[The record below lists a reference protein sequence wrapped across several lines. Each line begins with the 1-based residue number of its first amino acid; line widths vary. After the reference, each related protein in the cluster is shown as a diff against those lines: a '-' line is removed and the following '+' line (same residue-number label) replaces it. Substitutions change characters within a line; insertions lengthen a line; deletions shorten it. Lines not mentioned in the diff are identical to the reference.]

1 MTDELNFHSYLN
13 ITNESFE
20 IYLFDT
26 SKFNNVYVDKILSNN
41 EEQLDLEILDKFL
54 DKNIFKIEKL
64 IGKFVNNIF
73 LIIES
78 NEIKKIRFGTK
89 KRNYQ
94 EQMNLKYLENIIREV
109 KDLFAENYRDQK
121 IMHIEVKNYL
131 INGKNY
137 SSFNEKIKIKN
148 FSLEVEFIFV
158 ANNFSSKIEKILEKY
173 QIKANKILSQ
183 NFINN
188 TFNSEEIEFSKKI
201 FRIINGENDN
211 EVKLVPKNTNK
222 KGFFERFFQLFS

>member
-1 MTDELNFHSYLN
+1 MTDELNFHTYLN
-13 ITNESFE
+13 ITKESFE
-20 IYLFDT
+20 IYLFDI
-26 SKFNNVYVDKILSNN
+26 SNFNNVYEDKILSYN
-41 EEQLDLEILDKFL
+41 EKQLDLELLDKFL

-94 EQMNLKYLENIIREV
+94 EQISLKYIENTVREI
-109 KDLFAENYRDQK
+109 KDLFVENYQDQK
-121 IMHIEVKNYL
+121 IMHIEVKNYF
-131 INGKNY
+131 INGQNY
-137 SSFNEKIKIKN
+137 LSFNENIKVKN

-158 ANNFSSKIEKILEKY
+158 ANNFSCKIEKILEKY
-173 QIKANKILSQ
+173 QIKVNKILSQ

-188 TFNSEEIEFSKKI
+188 TLNSEEIEFSKKI
-201 FRIINGENDN
+201 FRIINGENHN
-211 EVKLVPKNTNK
+211 EVKLVPKNTTKN
-222 KGFFERFFQLFS
+222 GFFERFFQLFN

>member
-1 MTDELNFHSYLN
+1 MTDELNFHTYLN

-26 SKFNNVYVDKILSNN
+26 SNFNNVYEDKILSNN

-94 EQMNLKYLENIIREV
+94 EKMNLKYLENTLREV
-109 KDLFAENYRDQK
+109 RDLFVENYQDQK

-131 INGKNY
+131 INGQNY
-137 SSFNEKIKIKN
+137 SSFNEKIKVKN

-173 QIKANKILSQ
+173 QIKINKILSQ
-183 NFINN
+183 SFINN
-188 TFNSEEIEFSKKI
+188 TFTSEEVQFSKKI
-201 FRIINGENDN
+201 CRIINGGNYN
-211 EVKLVPKNTNK
+211 EVKIVPKNTTK
-222 KGFFERFFQLFS
+222 KGFFERFFQLFN

>member
-1 MTDELNFHSYLN
+1 MTDELNFHTYLN

-26 SKFNNVYVDKILSNN
+26 SNSNNIYEDKILSNN

-94 EQMNLKYLENIIREV
+94 EQTNLKYLENTLREV
-109 KDLFAENYRDQK
+109 KDLFVENYKDQK
-121 IMHIEVKNYL
+121 ILHIEVKNYL
-131 INGKNY
+131 INGQNY
-137 SSFNEKIKIKN
+137 SSFNEKIKVKN

-173 QIKANKILSQ
+173 QIKINKILSQ
-183 NFINN
+183 SFINN
-188 TFNSEEIEFSKKI
+188 TFTSEEVQFSKKI
-201 FRIINGENDN
+201 CRIINGENYN
-211 EVKLVPKNTNK
+211 EVEIVPKNTTK
-222 KGFFERFFQLFS
+222 KGFFERFFQLFN